1 VSPRG
6 RRPAGEDTRGLIVR
20 AARAEFGDQGYDRA
34 SIRGIARAA
43 GVDAR
48 LVHHYFDSKSAL
60 FAEVLDVP
68 INPAEVIGALI
79 EGPPEELGQRVVRGF
94 LSIWDDPAFRAPLLV
109 LIRSGL
115 SSEDFTDQVRGF
127 VERDLVG
134 QIVRGHPR
142 TRALPAKERRL
153 RAGLIGT
160 QMLGLALARYVLRLP
175 GVADAP
181 AEVLVAR
188 LGNVVQGHLDA

>member
-1 VSPRG
+1 M
-6 RRPAGEDTRGLIVR
+6 
-20 AARAEFGDQGYDRA
+20 
-34 SIRGIARAA
+34 
-43 GVDAR
+43 
-48 LVHHYFDSKSAL
+48 
-60 FAEVLDVP
+60 
-68 INPAEVIGALI
+68 
-79 EGPPEELGQRVVRGF
+79 RGF

>member
-1 VSPRG
+1 MSPRG

-68 INPAEVIGALI
+68 VNPAEVIGALI
-79 EGPPEELGQRVVRGF
+79 EGPPEELGQSV
-94 LSIWDDPAFRAPLLV
+94 AAA
-109 LIRSGL
+109 
-115 SSEDFTDQVRGF
+115 
-127 VERDLVG
+127 LVG
-134 QIVRGHPR
+134 TFMGIFLAYGFIGPMS
-142 TRALPAKERRL
+142 TRRSSS
-153 RAGLIGT
+153 
-160 QMLGLALARYVLRLP
+160 V
-175 GVADAP
+175 
-181 AEVLVAR
+181 
-188 LGNVVQGHLDA
+188 

>member
-1 VSPRG
+1 MSPRG

-43 GVDAR
+43 GVDP
-48 LVHHYFDSKSAL
+48 V
-60 FAEVLDVP
+60 
-68 INPAEVIGALI
+68 NPAEVIGALI

-142 TRALPAKERRL
+142 TRALPAKERR
-153 RAGLIGT
+153 
-160 QMLGLALARYVLRLP
+160 
-175 GVADAP
+175 
-181 AEVLVAR
+181 
-188 LGNVVQGHLDA
+188 

>member
-1 VSPRG
+1 MSPRG

-68 INPAEVIGALI
+68 VNPAEVIGALI
-79 EGPPEELGQRVVRGF
+79 EGPPEGEAVLVTSPLEKVF
-94 LSIWDDPAFRAPLLV
+94 AYLDDQANSDV
-109 LIRSGL
+109 
-115 SSEDFTDQVRGF
+115 F
-127 VERDLVG
+127 VEV
-134 QIVRGHPR
+134 
-142 TRALPAKERRL
+142 
-153 RAGLIGT
+153 
-160 QMLGLALARYVLRLP
+160 ARYKRS
-175 GVADAP
+175 
-181 AEVLVAR
+181 AE
-188 LGNVVQGHLDA
+188 